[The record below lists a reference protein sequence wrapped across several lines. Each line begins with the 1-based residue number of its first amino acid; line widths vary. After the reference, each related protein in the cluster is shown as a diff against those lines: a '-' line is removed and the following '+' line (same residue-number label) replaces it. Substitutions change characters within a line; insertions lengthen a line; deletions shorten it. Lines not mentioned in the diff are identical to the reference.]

1 MTEQNNPRVRATYRS
16 TTHSIGVRVNSQQV
30 ANIPVAHLVALG
42 ALDDGNDLKSIRTF
56 ASAMQKAFKT
66 AYTDENVDAVAIAE
80 EYTGLTTIS
89 YDDYNKE
96 GGTAAYHTFRDP
108 FADVG
113 LASRLASFNDKA
125 LAQIMPRKKEE
136 RPALPPTQIDPV
148 VLAAL
153 TTQPG

>member
-16 TTHSIGVRVNSQQV
+16 STHSIGVRVNSQQV
-30 ANIPVAHLVALG
+30 TNIPVAHLVALG

-96 GGTAAYHTFRDP
+96 GGPAALHTFKDP

-113 LASRLASFNDKA
+113 LATALAAFNEKA
-125 LAQIMPRKKEE
+125 LAQIMPKKKEE